1 MIYLINVSLA
11 DFGNNLNI
19 GVLTVGGYCQSDISQ
34 IFHGDVLTASI
45 RHSPF
50 IPLLQCLH

>member
-34 IFHGDVLTASI
+34 TFHGDVLTASI